1 VAPNTV
7 SLIINEV
14 CDAIKAEFTA
24 EVIQCPTTTEEWTAI
39 AEQFEKR
46 WQFPHWMAS
55 MSLEYC
61 SEYRNYKGFF
71 FHCPHG
77 PGRRRLQVSLD

>member
-1 VAPNTV
+1 M
-7 SLIINEV
+7 
-14 CDAIKAEFTA
+14 KAEFAA

-46 WQFPHWMAS
+46 WQACGGHL
-55 MSLEYC
+55 SLEYWLC
-61 SEYRNYKGFF
+61 VQKLQGLLV
-71 FHCPHG
+71 HCPHG